1 MSFFYPKGGSGVF
14 VGGRDLMEFSA
25 KLQTGYTMGSSAL
38 ETETLQSLD
47 RGSQVLLSQRFGPTE
62 IVLPLE
68 FWGQD
73 RQDTVW
79 KWTDFCRT
87 VSGEVEVDLGDGFQ
101 YACTVTDLGE
111 PVWLSDSWLSADV
124 TLRGFRHLP
133 RVTLSPEEL
142 GEGRVLCQ
150 GTFPRT
156 GCVITVP
163 GDRLQGAN
171 LVEVRLAGRSWRLE
185 GPFSGD
191 LTLDGE
197 RLAFTLGGAPV
208 ADKLTWDAFPYL
220 EPGENRLQVFLD
232 GTETAGA
239 AGLSYRPAF
248 L

>member
-1 MSFFYPKGGSGVF
+1 MSFSYPRGSSGVF

-25 KLQTGYTMGSSAL
+25 KLQTGYTMGASAV
-38 ETETLQSLD
+38 ETETLQGRD
-47 RGSQVLLSQRFGPTE
+47 RGSQILLSQRFGPTE

-68 FWGQD
+68 FWGRD

-87 VSGEVEVDLGDGFQ
+87 VSGETELDLGDGFQ
-101 YACTVTDLGE
+101 YTCTVTDLGE

-124 TLRGFRHLP
+124 TLRGFRRLP
-133 RVTLSPEEL
+133 RVRLRPEEL
-142 GEGRVLCQ
+142 GDGTVRCA

-163 GDRLQGAN
+163 ADRLAGAES
-171 LVEVRLAGRSWRLE
+171 VEVRLGDRLWRLE

-191 LTLDGE
+191 LVLDGE
-197 RLAFTLGGAPV
+197 NLAFTLGGVPV
-208 ADKLTWDAFPYL
+208 ADKLTWDAFPFL
-220 EPGENRLQVFLD
+220 TPGENHLQVFLD

-239 AGLSYRPAF
+239 AALSYRPAF